1 MRTSARESSC
11 ERSLEL
17 VVYGGYM
24 LYMCAK
30 AHILLTLKNDTVSYL
45 YYNMAGDN
53 KGRMLYDVGMCSG
66 DCWNV
71 E

>member
-1 MRTSARESSC
+1 
-11 ERSLEL
+11 
-17 VVYGGYM
+17 M

-30 AHILLTLKNDTVSYL
+30 AHILLTLKNDTISYL